1 MFIENNLVIF
11 PIDFAVFR
19 NYNNVIVILQKDK
32 EGPS

>member
-11 PIDFAVFR
+11 PIDFAASG
-19 NYNNVIVILQKDK
+19 NYNNVIVILLKDK